1 MEWISLCISGAG
13 TPVLALCKVSGF
25 AAQGKGKGELHEGR
39 FWHLQARA
47 GA

>member
-13 TPVLALCKVSGF
+13 TLMLALCKVSGF
-25 AAQGKGKGELHEGR
+25 AAQGKGELHEGR